1 MWAFVLAGLLAGS
14 LTNSV
19 EFSAQTSDGQVTVGA
34 LVELAADRVV
44 VRTTAESKT
53 LPTQSVMAITAQANS
68 TTVKPA
74 VKPQLWV
81 ELVDGSVLRGSNYR
95 VAKGKARFDLAGGGP
110 QELATRD
117 IVSIRFHDQSPEVA
131 RQWTEIVEG
140 ERTSDVVVL
149 QKNSVLDYLN
159 GVLGDAGDE
168 SIMFELDGEQVPVKW
183 AKIEGLL
190 YAHPAGRELPAAF
203 CVAVDRAG
211 SRFQVQTAT
220 IDRDNLKLTTPA
232 GVQMMLALSNLAA
245 IEFKVQ
251 YLSDLK
257 PESMDWRPFF
267 GTAAG
272 AKLSAGFY
280 RPRFNRGLER
290 AELRLGDK
298 AYTKG
303 LALHSRTEI
312 VFRLP
317 EKFRSFKCIAGL
329 DDLVRPAGDVRLV
342 IHGDE
347 KQLLDMVITGKDEP
361 RPIDVDLSGIKR
373 LKILV
378 DFGSDLD
385 VADHLNLCD
394 ARLLK

>member
-1 MWAFVLAGLLAGS
+1 MWAFVLAGALASS
-14 LTNSV
+14 LATSV
-19 EFSAQTSDGQVTVGA
+19 EFAAHTSDGHITAGT
-34 LVELAADRVV
+34 LLELAADRVV
-44 VRTTAESKT
+44 LQTSEGQKT
-53 LPTQSVMAITAQANS
+53 LPTQSVASIAARTSAA
-68 TTVKPA
+68 VGKPIE
-74 VKPQLWV
+74 KPHAWI
-81 ELVDGSVLRGSNYR
+81 ELVDGTILRGSNYR
-95 VAKGKARFDLAGGGP
+95 VAKGKAHFDLAGAAS
-110 QELATRD
+110 QELSTRD
-117 IVSIRFHDQSPEVA
+117 IVSIRFHEQSPEVA
-131 RQWTEIVEG
+131 KQWTEVLEA
-140 ERTSDVVVL
+140 ERPSDVVVL
-149 QKNSVLDYLN
+149 QKNNVLDYLN
-159 GVLGDAGDE
+159 GVLGDAREE
-168 SIMFELDGEQVPVKW
+168 SIDFELDGELVPVKW

-203 CVAVDRAG
+203 CVVVDRAG

-220 IDRDNLKLTTPA
+220 VADQDLKLTTPA
-232 GVQMMLALSNLAA
+232 GVQVTLPMSKLAA
-245 IEFKVQ
+245 IEFKIQ

-267 GTAAG
+267 GSSAG
-272 AKLSAGFY
+272 TKLSAPFY

-290 AELRLGDK
+290 AELRLGEK
-298 AYTKG
+298 TYAKG

-317 EKFRSFKCIAGL
+317 EKFRSFKCVAGL

-347 KQLLDMVITGKDEP
+347 KELLDIVLSGKDEP
-361 RPIDVDLSGIKR
+361 RPIDLDLTGVKR

-378 DFGSDLD
+378 DFGGDLD

>member
-1 MWAFVLAGLLAGS
+1 MWAFVLAGVLAGS
-14 LTNSV
+14 LLSSI
-19 EFSAQTSDGQVTVGA
+19 EFSAHTSDGQVTVGS

-44 VRTTAESKT
+44 VQTSAGNKS
-53 LPTQSVMAITAQANS
+53 LPTISVTAITARAAS
-68 TTVKPA
+68 TA
-74 VKPQLWV
+74 VKSTEKPHVWI

-95 VAKGKARFDLAGGGP
+95 VSKGKARFDLAGGGS

-117 IVSIRFHDQSPEVA
+117 IVSIRFHEQSPEVA
-131 RQWTEIVEG
+131 KQWAEILEA
-140 ERTSDVVVL
+140 ERASDVVVL
-149 QKNSVLDYLN
+149 QKNNVLDYLN

-168 SIMFELDGEQVPVKW
+168 SILFELDGEQIPVKW

-211 SRFQVQTAT
+211 SRYQVQTAA
-220 IDRDNLKLTTPA
+220 IDQDDLKVTTPA
-232 GVQMMLALSNLAA
+232 GVQVTLALSNLAA

-257 PESMDWRPFF
+257 PESIDWRPFF

-272 AKLSAGFY
+272 TKLSAAFY

-298 AYTKG
+298 TYTKG

-317 EKFRSFKCIAGL
+317 DKFRSYKCIAGL
-329 DDLVRPAGDVRLV
+329 DDSVRPAGDVRLV

-347 KQLLDMVITGKDEP
+347 KQLLDIVITGKDEP
-361 RPIDVDLSGIKR
+361 RLIDLDLAGVKR